1 MRIKELSVLV
11 AVLLILTALPAAAYV
26 GPGAGFAVVSSMFM
40 ILGSLLLSMFSLLI
54 WPIRRF
60 LKSRKRKASLKR
72 SKTGRVIVLGLDG
85 LSPSI
90 IKKLMGEG
98 KLPNFAKLQEMGTF
112 KPLSTTVPAISPVAW
127 SSFQT
132 GVNPARHNIFDFLSR
147 DKRTYLPDLSSA
159 RIGAPK
165 KTIKLGKWAIPIG
178 KADIKSF
185 RKSKSFWSILG
196 DNGILSNVLRVPIT
210 FPAEKFDGVMLS
222 AMCVPDLLG
231 TQGTFVSISTREG
244 SEEFTGGRRVKASR
258 NGDGTITFD
267 IPGPYD
273 PLAAKTV
280 EMKIAASVKTVN
292 DKKNGTGYEL
302 KLGGKKYK
310 LKPGEYSDW
319 LSLEYKGSLG
329 MKVKGIGRFLILAT
343 EPEFEMYLTPVNID
357 PDDPALPVSHPKTYS
372 VYLSKLYGP
381 YATLGLAED
390 TWALNERVI
399 DEAAFWTQAWNIFEE
414 RRSQFLDALRKT
426 KTGLVTCVFDT
437 SDRIQHT
444 FWRYLDDDHPANA
457 GKDTTEFKDAI
468 ERMYYK
474 MDELVG
480 ETMAEVD
487 LDNEILIV
495 MSDHGFGPFK
505 RCVNINGWLAENG
518 YLFFKNDK
526 NTGADFFADVDWG
539 RTKAFA
545 VGLGGIYFNRKGRE
559 ARGIVS
565 NEEAIDLRKEIAAK
579 LTATTDPKTGDKAV
593 RTVYDMMEQFKGPY
607 AKDGPDLF
615 VGFYKGWRASW
626 ETVTGNVPVG
636 EDVFADNTKA
646 WSGDH
651 CVASEEVPG
660 IFFCNRKV
668 AHDYLHITDIAATV
682 LDLFGVDIPGYI
694 EGKPV
699 GIDISKREAVTEAKV
714 DETKMGRGNSET
726 PDSIKKAMQ

>member
-1 MRIKELSVLV
+1 MKKTTII
-11 AVLLILTALPAAAYV
+11 LILLLSFALPAAAYV

-40 ILGSLLLSMFSLLI
+40 ILGSVLLSMFSLLI

-72 SKTGRVIVLGLDG
+72 SKTGRVVVLGLDG

-90 IKKLMGEG
+90 VKKMMKEG
-98 KLPNFAKLQEMGTF
+98 KLPNFAKLQEMGVF
-112 KPLSTTVPAISPVAW
+112 RPLGTTVPAISPVAW

-159 RIGAPK
+159 RISAPGR
-165 KTIKLGKWAIPIG
+165 TLKLGKWAIPIG
-178 KADIKSF
+178 KADIKGF

-196 DNGILSNVLRVPIT
+196 DNGIFSNVLRVPIT
-210 FPAEKFDGVMLS
+210 FPAEKFDGLMLS

-231 TQGTFVSISTREG
+231 TQGTFTSVSTREG
-244 SEEFTGGRRVKASR
+244 SEEFTGGLRVKASR
-258 NGDGTITFD
+258 NGNGTVTFD

-273 PLAAKTV
+273 PLAAEAT
-280 EMKIAASVKTVN
+280 EMKIAASVKAVN
-292 DKKNGTGYEL
+292 DKKNGAGYEL
-302 KLGGKKYK
+302 NLNGKKYK

-319 LSLEYKGSLG
+319 LPLEYKGSLG
-329 MKVKGIGRFLILAT
+329 MKVKGIARCMIIAT
-343 EPEFEMYLTPVNID
+343 EPEFEMYLTPINID

-372 VYLSKLYGP
+372 VYLSKLFGS

-399 DEAAFWTQAWNIFEE
+399 DEKAFWNQAWNIFEE
-414 RRSQFLDALRKT
+414 RRSQFFDALAKT

-437 SDRIQHT
+437 SDRIQHM

-457 GKDTTEFKDAI
+457 GKDTTVFKDGI
-468 ERMYYK
+468 ERMYVK

-480 ETMAEVD
+480 ETMAEID
-487 LDNEILIV
+487 MDNEVLIV

-518 YLFFKNDK
+518 YLFFKNDR
-526 NTGADFFADVDWG
+526 NTGADFFTDVDWE

-545 VGLGGIYFNRKGRE
+545 LGLGGIYFNRRGRE
-559 ARGIVS
+559 AQGFLTD
-565 NEEAIDLRKEIAAK
+565 EEAAALRQEMAPKLAAMI
-579 LTATTDPKTGDKAV
+579 DPKTGENAV
-593 RTVYDMMEQFKGPY
+593 RTVYDMMRQFNGPY

-626 ETVTGNVPVG
+626 ETVTGKVPVG
-636 EDVFADNTKA
+636 EDVFTDNTKA

-660 IFFCNRKV
+660 IFFCNREVTKE
-668 AHDYLHITDIAATV
+668 YLHITDIAPTV
-682 LDLFGVDIPGYI
+682 LDLFGVDIPAYI
-694 EGKPV
+694 EGQPV
-699 GIDISKREAVTEAKV
+699 GVDTSKRETVREKGENKESDV
-714 DETKMGRGNSET
+714 
-726 PDSIKKAMQ
+726 

>member
-1 MRIKELSVLV
+1 MKTDKIPLIL
-11 AVLLILTALPAAAYV
+11 LLIAIFTLRAAAYV

-60 LKSRKRKASLKR
+60 IKSRKRKASLKR
-72 SKTGRVIVLGLDG
+72 SKTGRVVVLGLDG

-90 IKKLMGEG
+90 VKKMMGQG
-98 KLPNFAKLQEMGTF
+98 KLPNFAKLQEMGIF
-112 KPLSTTVPAISPVAW
+112 KPLGTTVPAISPVAW

-147 DKRTYLPDLSSA
+147 DKRTYLPDLSSV
-159 RIGAPK
+159 RIGAPNR
-165 KTIKLGKWAIPIG
+165 TLKLGKYAIPIG
-178 KADIKSF
+178 KADIKGF

-196 DNGILSNVLRVPIT
+196 DNGIFSNILRVPIT
-210 FPAEKFDGVMLS
+210 FPAEKFDGLMLS

-231 TQGTFVSISTREG
+231 TQGTFISVSTREG

-258 NGDGTITFD
+258 NGNGTITFD

-273 PLAAKTV
+273 PLAAEPV
-280 EMKIAASVKTVN
+280 EMKIAATVKTIN
-292 DKKNGTGYEL
+292 GKKNGAGYEL
-302 KLGGKKYK
+302 NLKGKKYK

-319 LSLEYKGSLG
+319 LPMEYKGSLG
-329 MKVKGIGRFLILAT
+329 MKVKGIARCMIRAT
-343 EPEFEMYLTPVNID
+343 EPEFEMYLTPINID

-372 VYLSKLYGP
+372 VYLSKLFGS

-399 DEAAFWTQAWNIFEE
+399 DEKAFWDQAWNIFEE
-414 RRSQFLDALRKT
+414 RRSQFFDALRKT

-468 ERMYYK
+468 ERMYIK
-474 MDELVG
+474 MDDLVG

-487 LDNEILIV
+487 LDNEVLIV
-495 MSDHGFGPFK
+495 MSDHGFGPFT

-518 YLFFKNDK
+518 YLFFKNDR
-526 NTGADFFADVDWG
+526 NTGADFFADVDWE

-559 ARGIVS
+559 AKGFLT
-565 NEEAIDLRKEIAAK
+565 NEEAAALRTEIGVKLAAMI
-579 LTATTDPKTGDKAV
+579 DPKTGEKAV
-593 RTVYDMMEQFKGPY
+593 RTVYDMMKQFNGPY

-626 ETVTGNVPVG
+626 ETVTGKVPVG
-636 EDVFADNTKA
+636 EDVFTDNTRA

-668 AHDYLHITDIAATV
+668 TKEYLHITDIAPTV
-682 LDLFGVDIPGYI
+682 LDLFGVDIPAYI
-694 EGKPV
+694 EGQPV
-699 GIDISKREAVTEAKV
+699 GMDTSRRETIEDAQDDTKDAV
-714 DETKMGRGNSET
+714 D
-726 PDSIKKAMQ
+726 